1 MDASAG
7 AGSGNAPGAGAGAGA
22 SSCCYYALL
31 GIRKNASS
39 TDIRAAYRRLAMK
52 WHPDRW
58 ASDPGATGEAKRRFQ
73 RIQEAYSVLS
83 DKGKRA
89 MYDAGLFDPLDD
101 DDQDFSDF
109 MQEMLV
115 MMDSVKNEPDT
126 LEDLQKMLDDIV
138 NGDGGSRATA
148 GAGGSGGGGG
158 GCGGRV
164 PPEANR
170 RTRVAPYPQPS
181 RR

>member
-1 MDASAG
+1 MDAGAG
-7 AGSGNAPGAGAGAGA
+7 AGSGNASGGAGAAA
-22 SSCCYYALL
+22 SACCYYALL
-31 GIRKNASS
+31 GIRKNASAA
-39 TDIRAAYRRLAMK
+39 DIRTAYRRLAMK

-58 ASDPGATGEAKRRFQ
+58 ASDPGAAGEAKRRFQ

-83 DKGKRA
+83 DKGKKA

-115 MMDSVKNEPDT
+115 MMDNVKNEKPDT
-126 LEDLQKMLDDIV
+126 LEDLQKMLEDMV
-138 NGDGGSRATA
+138 KGDEGSHR
-148 GAGGSGGGGG
+148 GV
-158 GCGGRV
+158 GGRV
-164 PPEANR
+164 PPDGGR
-170 RTRVAPYPQPS
+170 RTRVAPYPQQQH

>member
-7 AGSGNAPGAGAGAGA
+7 AGSGNAPGAGA
-22 SSCCYYALL
+22 SSCCYYAQL
-31 GIRKNASS
+31 GIRKNASC

-58 ASDPGATGEAKRRFQ
+58 ASDPGATGEAKQRFQ

-83 DKGKRA
+83 DRGKRA

-115 MMDSVKNEPDT
+115 MMDSVKNEKPDT

-138 NGDGGSRATA
+138 KGDGESRAA
-148 GAGGSGGGGG
+148 SGGGGG
-158 GCGGRV
+158 GCGGRA

>member
-1 MDASAG
+1 MD
-7 AGSGNAPGAGAGAGA
+7 AGSGNASGGGGGA
-22 SSCCYYALL
+22 SACCYYAML
-31 GIRKNASS
+31 GIRKNASP
-39 TDIRAAYRRLAMK
+39 TDIRTAYRRLAMK

-58 ASDPGATGEAKRRFQ
+58 ASDPGASGEAKRRFQ

-83 DKGKRA
+83 DKGKKA

-115 MMDSVKNEPDT
+115 MMDNVKNEPDT
-126 LEDLQKMLDDIV
+126 LEDLQKMLEDIV
-138 NGDGGSRATA
+138 KGDEGSR
-148 GAGGSGGGGG
+148 GGVGV
-158 GCGGRV
+158 GGRA
-164 PPEANR
+164 PPDSAR
-170 RTRVAPYPQPS
+170 RARVAPYPQQQS

>member
-7 AGSGNAPGAGAGAGA
+7 SGNASGGAGAGA
-22 SSCCYYALL
+22 SAYCYYTLL
-31 GIRKNASS
+31 GIRKNASA
-39 TDIRAAYRRLAMK
+39 TDVRAAYRRLAMK

-58 ASDPGATGEAKRRFQ
+58 ASDPGAAGEANRRFQ

-115 MMDSVKNEPDT
+115 MMDNVKNEKPDT
-126 LEDLQKMLDDIV
+126 LEDLQKMLQDIV
-138 NGDGGSRATA
+138 SGDGGSR
-148 GAGGSGGGGG
+148 GGGGV
-158 GCGGRV
+158 GGRV
-164 PPEANR
+164 PSDGTR
-170 RTRVAPYPQPS
+170 RTRVAPYPTQP

>member
-1 MDASAG
+1 MDSGG
-7 AGSGNAPGAGAGAGA
+7 AGSNG
-22 SSCCYYALL
+22 SCYYSLL
-31 GIRKNASS
+31 GLRKNASS
-39 TDIRAAYRRLAMK
+39 SDIRTAYRKLALK

-58 ASDPGATGEAKRRFQ
+58 AKDPSAAGEAKKRFQ

-115 MMDSVKNEPDT
+115 MMDNVKNEVGASLSLTARLTRYFSPCF
-126 LEDLQKMLDDIV
+126 
-138 NGDGGSRATA
+138 NGRSRFIGSINMSKINLLNFAF
-148 GAGGSGGGGG
+148 
-158 GCGGRV
+158 
-164 PPEANR
+164 NILNLF
-170 RTRVAPYPQPS
+170 
-181 RR
+181 

>member
-7 AGSGNAPGAGAGAGA
+7 AGSGNAPGAGAGA

-83 DKGKRA
+83 DKGKRT

-138 NGDGGSRATA
+138 NGDGGGRATA

-158 GCGGRV
+158 GCGGRI